1 MRIVK
6 KFIELEKNV
15 NNNFYATDFM
25 NNRLP
30 KLNLVNEKLKQK
42 PTISQTLLNQADN
55 NSKMHK
61 RY

>member
-30 KLNLVNEKLKQK
+30 KLNLVNEKLK
-42 PTISQTLLNQADN
+42 
-55 NSKMHK
+55 
-61 RY
+61 